1 MALLYADDMVLLE
14 KNWEQL
20 QEVLAVMQQALEE
33 WGMQMSVPKTKFM
46 QLGRAT
52 GPNQPLQIS
61 EHEIQQVSKFK

>member
-46 QLGRAT
+46 QLGRGHRPKSAT
-52 GPNQPLQIS
+52 ADLRA
-61 EHEIQQVSKFK
+61 